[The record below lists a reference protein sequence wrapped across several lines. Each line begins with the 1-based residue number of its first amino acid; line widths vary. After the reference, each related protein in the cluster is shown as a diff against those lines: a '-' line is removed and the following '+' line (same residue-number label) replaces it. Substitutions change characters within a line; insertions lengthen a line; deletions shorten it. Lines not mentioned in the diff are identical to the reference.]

1 MATLLIEELYSSAN
15 PIIEI
20 EASSCRLAGQ
30 LMCTYLMKM
39 LFLLYNVESS
49 TEEQEQS
56 MMDVQSSEY
65 IFEIINQK
73 MNLFQVSSASRTIR
87 QRILNQ
93 PKLFFL
99 KRDLTGPM
107 GLVRHF
113 PSESVNLV
121 LDELISYELIR
132 QGRT

>member
-1 MATLLIEELYSSAN
+1 
-15 PIIEI
+15 
-20 EASSCRLAGQ
+20 
-30 LMCTYLMKM
+30 
-39 LFLLYNVESS
+39 
-49 TEEQEQS
+49 
-56 MMDVQSSEY
+56 
-65 IFEIINQK
+65 
-73 MNLFQVSSASRTIR
+73 MNFFQVSSTSKTIR

-121 LDELISYELIR
+121 LDELINYELIR